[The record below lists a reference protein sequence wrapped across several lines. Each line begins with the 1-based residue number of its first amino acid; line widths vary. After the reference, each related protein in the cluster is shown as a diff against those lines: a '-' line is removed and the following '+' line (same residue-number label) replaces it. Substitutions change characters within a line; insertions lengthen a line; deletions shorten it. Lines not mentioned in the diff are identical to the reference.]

1 MKTALKIIL
10 ISTFSICLI
19 VLIALSYLFIS
30 VKDYKLD
37 QTKLTT
43 VMKKIEYYDDNDT
56 LIKEETNGGKNS
68 YISIDKLSSDTI
80 NAFIAIEDR
89 KFFKHDGVDYKR
101 ILGATLK
108 NVKSMSFKEGAS
120 TISQQLI
127 KNTHLNSEKTLKRKV
142 AEFKITKELEKKY
155 DKYQILEK
163 YLNTIY
169 FGKNA
174 YGINE
179 ASNLYFN
186 KTADKLN
193 LSESAML
200 AGLIKYPNYYSPLYS
215 YENANKRKNTV
226 LKAMLD
232 CGYISKNDYISSK
245 EEVVSI
251 SQGIKT
257 NYFDDYI
264 SAVKVEIENIISEN
278 PYNNETIKVYTY
290 LNANVQKEIREI
302 KLVEVANVDEIKIVK
317 NNKNSGIIAFCGK
330 NSILSRCPAST
341 VKPWLIYA
349 PMIEEN
355 FITESSIINDSPIN
369 FSGYSPK
376 NYGGKCYGNVTVK
389 DALKNSLN
397 IPCVKLLDGFTIKK
411 VNKYVNKLGI
421 NITNEGLSCA
431 LGSINGGMT
440 LKEICDAYS
449 PFNND
454 GNYLKSSFIRKVI
467 VNGKEVFNNKPIPMQ
482 VFSKE
487 TAFIVNDMLIDGV
500 KSGTSKKLK
509 DLNYQVCAKTGT
521 NGDNNG
527 NLDAYSISYT
537 TEHTIGVWLGKENG
551 DKMDLNV
558 TGGGYPTLINREIL
572 NLLYKNHK
580 PNDFD
585 IPRGVT
591 AIKLN
596 REKLVDN
603 MEYVYDKNGENFY
616 YINGSIPK
624 IQTKTSDFKLE
635 TPTILLQNG
644 NVTIK
649 INAENCKT
657 LKIYRKYRNQNIT
670 VYSGDYV
677 SEFFDTLNDYGVYEY
692 TLIFIDTMG
701 KNHEFN
707 LNSINYSK
715 NNLKIT
721 NEDWWDM

>member
-43 VMKKIEYYDDNDT
+43 VMKKIEYYDDNDS

-200 AGLIKYPNYYSPLYS
+200 AGLIKSPNYYSPLYS

-251 SQGIKT
+251 SQGVKT

-264 SAVKVEIENIISEN
+264 SAVKLEIENIISEN

-302 KLVEVANVDEIKIVK
+302 ELVEVANVDEIKIVK

-330 NSILSRCPAST
+330 NSIFSRCPAST

-411 VNKYVNKLGI
+411 VNKYANKLGI

-487 TAFIVNDMLIDGV
+487 TAYIVNDMLIDGV

-551 DKMDLNV
+551 DKMDLSV

-585 IPRGVT
+585 IPCGVT

-624 IQTKTSDFKLE
+624 IQTTTSDFKLE

-657 LKIYRKYRNQNIT
+657 LKIYRKYRNQKIT

-692 TLIFIDTMG
+692 SLIFIDTMG
-701 KNHEFN
+701 KNHEFI